1 MPEEQLQLYYQIQVD
16 RNQQSIGAEALL
28 RWNHPTRGMV
38 PPAQFIP
45 LSEESVLILEIGEWV
60 LNAACRQL
68 AIWSGSEL
76 TRHLTLAVNVSGQQ
90 FKQRD
95 FVEKVAGILQLY
107 QADASCLKLE
117 LTESVVLN
125 DVTDV
130 ISKMQALKGLRV
142 RLSMDDFGT
151 GYSSLSYLKQ
161 LPLDQIKIDQSFV
174 RDMTSDQNDA
184 VMVQTII
191 DMAKNFGL
199 NVIAE
204 GVETEAQKLLLEQLG
219 CLNYQGY
226 LFSKPLPIEQ
236 FELLLRAG

>member
-1 MPEEQLQLYYQIQVD
+1 VSS
-16 RNQQSIGAEALL
+16 NQRVIGAEALL
-28 RWNHPTRGMV
+28 RWIHPTRGMV
-38 PPAQFIP
+38 PPAQFIA
-45 LSEESVLILEIGEWV
+45 LAEDSILILEIGEWV
-60 LNAACRQL
+60 LDAACKQL
-68 AIWSGSEL
+68 AIWSTAEL

-95 FVEKVAGILQLY
+95 FVAKVARILQLH
-107 QADASCLKLE
+107 QVDASRLKLE

-130 ISKMQALKGLRV
+130 ISKMRALKVLRV

-174 RDMTSDQNDA
+174 RDMTFDQNDA

-191 DMAKNFGL
+191 DMAKNFSL
-199 NVIAE
+199 DVIAE

-226 LFSKPLPIEQ
+226 LFSKPLPITQ
-236 FELLLRAG
+236 FEGLLLAE